1 MRRALMF
8 AAMTLAVVAAVGC
21 GGSSGGSNAGGTTT
35 EGSGSGGG
43 SGGQINA
50 AGVQAND
57 HGSKSASG
65 ETKVELD
72 DYYFEP
78 TVLKGTPGQ
87 KITLELEN
95 EGSIEHNFTVAAQ
108 GIDKDLE
115 AGEDA
120 KVTVTIPKS
129 GALSFYCKYHKSQGM
144 AGALVANG
152 SSPSSGSGSGS
163 SGGGGGGGYGGSYGG

>member
-8 AAMTLAVVAAVGC
+8 AAVILAVTAAAGC
-21 GGSSGGSNAGGTTT
+21 GGSSGGSNASSTT
-35 EGSGSGGG
+35 ESSGSGGGGG

-50 AGVQAND
+50 AGVDAND

-65 ETKVELD
+65 ETKIELD

-78 TVLKGTPGQ
+78 TVLKGSPGQ
-87 KITLELEN
+87 KVTLELEN
-95 EGSIEHNFTVAAQ
+95 EGSTEHTFTIDAQ
-108 GIDKDLE
+108 GVDQALQPGD
-115 AGEDA
+115 DA

-129 GALSFYCKYHKSQGM
+129 GAVSFYCKFHKSEGM

-163 SGGGGGGGYGGSYGG
+163 SGDDGGGYGK

>member
-8 AAMTLAVVAAVGC
+8 AAMTLAVLAVAGC
-21 GGSSGGSNAGGTTT
+21 GGYGGGGSKASSTS
-35 EGSGSGGG
+35 EGSGGG
-43 SGGQINA
+43 GGGKINA

-78 TVLKGTPGQ
+78 TVLKGSPGQ

-95 EGSIEHNFTVAAQ
+95 EGSAEHTFTVDAQ
-108 GIDKDLE
+108 GVDQELQPGDE
-115 AGEDA
+115 A

-129 GALSFYCKYHKSQGM
+129 GAISFYCKFHKDEGM

-163 SGGGGGGGYGGSYGG
+163 SGGGGGGDDGYGK

>member
-8 AAMTLAVVAAVGC
+8 AAMTLAVVAAAGC
-21 GGSSGGSNAGGTTT
+21 GGYGGGSKASSTSD
-35 EGSGSGGG
+35 GSGSGGG
-43 SGGQINA
+43 GGGQINA

-78 TVLKGTPGQ
+78 TVLKGSPGQ
-87 KITLELEN
+87 KVTLELDN
-95 EGSIEHNFTVAAQ
+95 EGSAEHSFTVDGQ
-108 GIDKDLE
+108 GIDKELQPGDE
-115 AGEDA
+115 A

-129 GALSFYCKYHKSQGM
+129 GAISFYCKFHKSEGM

-152 SSPSSGSGSGS
+152 SSPSAGSGGS
-163 SGGGGGGGYGGSYGG
+163 SGSGGGGYGK

>member
-8 AAMTLAVVAAVGC
+8 VALTLAVVAAAGC
-21 GGSSGGSNAGGTTT
+21 GGYGGGGSKASSTS
-35 EGSGSGGG
+35 EGSGSGEGG
-43 SGGQINA
+43 GKINA

-78 TVLKGTPGQ
+78 TVLKGSPGQ

-95 EGSIEHNFTVAAQ
+95 EGSIEHNFTIASQ

-163 SGGGGGGGYGGSYGG
+163 SGGGGGGDDGYGK

>member
-8 AAMTLAVVAAVGC
+8 AALILAVVAAAGC
-21 GGSSGGSNAGGTTT
+21 GGSSGGSNASSTSQS
-35 EGSGSGGG
+35 SGSGGG
-43 SGGQINA
+43 GGGQINA
-50 AGVQAND
+50 AGVQANN

-78 TVLKGTPGQ
+78 TVLKGSPGQ
-87 KITLELEN
+87 KVTLELDN
-95 EGSIEHNFTVAAQ
+95 EGSAEHTFTVDAQ
-108 GIDKDLE
+108 GIDKELQPGDE
-115 AGEDA
+115 A

-129 GALSFYCKYHKSQGM
+129 GAVSFYCKFHKNEGM
-144 AGALVANG
+144 AGALVADG

-163 SGGGGGGGYGGSYGG
+163 SGGGGGYGSYGK

>member
-8 AAMTLAVVAAVGC
+8 AAMILAVAAAAGC
-21 GGSSGGSNAGGTTT
+21 GGSSGGSNAGSTSEGS
-35 EGSGSGGG
+35 GSGSGGG
-43 SGGQINA
+43 GGQINA

-87 KITLELEN
+87 KVTLELEN
-95 EGSIEHNFTVAAQ
+95 EGSIEHNFTIESQ

-120 KVTVTIPKS
+120 KVTVSIPKS

-152 SSPSSGSGSGS
+152 SSPSSGSDSGS
-163 SGGGGGGGYGGSYGG
+163 SGGGGDDGYGK

>member
-1 MRRALMF
+1 MF
-8 AAMTLAVVAAVGC
+8 AVMTLAVVAAAGC
-21 GGSSGGSNAGGTTT
+21 GGYGGGSKASSTS
-35 EGSGSGGG
+35 EGSGGG
-43 SGGQINA
+43 GGGQIDA

-78 TVLKGTPGQ
+78 TVLKGSPGQ
-87 KITLELEN
+87 KVTLELEN
-95 EGSIEHNFTVAAQ
+95 EGSAEHTFTVDSQ
-108 GIDKDLE
+108 GVDQELQPGD
-115 AGEDA
+115 DA

-129 GALSFYCKYHKSQGM
+129 GAISFYCKFHKSEGM

-152 SSPSSGSGSGS
+152 SSPSAGSGGS
-163 SGGGGGGGYGGSYGG
+163 SGSGGGGYGK

>member
-1 MRRALMF
+1 MKRALML
-8 AAMTLAVVAAVGC
+8 AAMTLAVAAGAGW
-21 GGSSGGSNAGGTTT
+21 GGYGGGAKASSTS

-43 SGGQINA
+43 GGQINA

-78 TVLKGTPGQ
+78 TVLKGQPGQ
-87 KITLELEN
+87 KVTLELEN
-95 EGSIEHNFTVAAQ
+95 EGSIEHNFTIESQ

-120 KVTVTIPKS
+120 KVTVSIPKS
-129 GALSFYCKYHKSQGM
+129 RA
-144 AGALVANG
+144 
-152 SSPSSGSGSGS
+152 
-163 SGGGGGGGYGGSYGG
+163 

>member
-8 AAMTLAVVAAVGC
+8 AAVILAVTAAAGC
-21 GGSSGGSNAGGTTT
+21 GGSSGGSNASSTT
-35 EGSGSGGG
+35 ESSGSGGG

-50 AGVQAND
+50 AGVDAND

-65 ETKVELD
+65 ETKIELD

-78 TVLKGTPGQ
+78 TVLKGSPGQ
-87 KITLELEN
+87 KVTLELEN
-95 EGSIEHNFTVAAQ
+95 EGSTEHTFTIDAQ
-108 GIDKDLE
+108 GVDQALQPGD
-115 AGEDA
+115 DA

-129 GALSFYCKYHKSQGM
+129 GAVSFYCKFHKSEGM

-163 SGGGGGGGYGGSYGG
+163 SGDDGGGYGK

>member
-8 AAMTLAVVAAVGC
+8 AAMTLAVLAVAGC
-21 GGSSGGSNAGGTTT
+21 GGYGGGGSKASSTS
-35 EGSGSGGG
+35 EGSGGG
-43 SGGQINA
+43 GGGQIHA

-78 TVLKGTPGQ
+78 TVLKGSPGQ

-95 EGSIEHNFTVAAQ
+95 EGSAEHTFTVDAQ
-108 GIDKDLE
+108 GVDQELQPGDE
-115 AGEDA
+115 A

-129 GALSFYCKYHKSQGM
+129 GAISFYCKFHKDEGM

-152 SSPSSGSGSGS
+152 SSPASGSGSGS
-163 SGGGGGGGYGGSYGG
+163 SGGGGGGDDGYGK

>member
-8 AAMTLAVVAAVGC
+8 AALTLAVVAAAGC
-21 GGSSGGSNAGGTTT
+21 GGSSGGSNAGSTTS
-35 EGSGSGGG
+35 EGSGSGGEG
-43 SGGQINA
+43 GGQINA
-50 AGVQAND
+50 AGVQANN

-78 TVLKGTPGQ
+78 TVLKGSPGQ

-95 EGSIEHNFTVAAQ
+95 EGSIEHNFTIGSQ

-163 SGGGGGGGYGGSYGG
+163 SGGGGGGDDGYGK

>member
-8 AAMTLAVVAAVGC
+8 AAMTLAVLAVAGC
-21 GGSSGGSNAGGTTT
+21 GGYGGSGSKASSTSESSGG
-35 EGSGSGGG
+35 GGG
-43 SGGQINA
+43 GKINA

-65 ETKVELD
+65 KTKVELD

-78 TVLKGTPGQ
+78 TVLKGSPGQ

-95 EGSIEHNFTVAAQ
+95 EGSAEHTFTVDAQ
-108 GIDKDLE
+108 GVDQELQPGDE
-115 AGEDA
+115 A

-129 GALSFYCKYHKSQGM
+129 GAISFYCKFHKDEGM

-163 SGGGGGGGYGGSYGG
+163 SGGGGGGDDGYGK

>member
-8 AAMTLAVVAAVGC
+8 AALILAVVAAAGC
-21 GGSSGGSNAGGTTT
+21 GGASGGSNASSTSQS
-35 EGSGSGGG
+35 SGSGGG
-43 SGGQINA
+43 GGGQINA
-50 AGVQAND
+50 AGVQANN

-78 TVLKGTPGQ
+78 TVLKGSPGQ
-87 KITLELEN
+87 KVTLELDN
-95 EGSIEHNFTVAAQ
+95 EGSAEHTFTVDAQ
-108 GIDKDLE
+108 GIDKELQPGDE
-115 AGEDA
+115 A

-129 GALSFYCKYHKSQGM
+129 GAVSFYCKFHKNEGM

-163 SGGGGGGGYGGSYGG
+163 SGGGGGYGSYGK

>member
-8 AAMTLAVVAAVGC
+8 AAMTLAVVAAAGC
-21 GGSSGGSNAGGTTT
+21 GGYGGGSKASSTSQ
-35 EGSGSGGG
+35 GSGSGGG
-43 SGGQINA
+43 GGGQINA
-50 AGVQAND
+50 AGVQANN

-65 ETKVELD
+65 ETKVEID

-87 KITLELEN
+87 KVTLELDN
-95 EGSIEHNFTVAAQ
+95 EGSVEHTFTVDSQ
-108 GIDKDLE
+108 GVDKDLQPGDE
-115 AGEDA
+115 A

-129 GALSFYCKYHKSQGM
+129 GAISFYCKFHKSQGM

-152 SSPSSGSGSGS
+152 SSPSSGSGGGS
-163 SGGGGGGGYGGSYGG
+163 SGGGGGGYGK